1 MSKLQSQPGRLRRA
15 SQTENDWSE
24 EFLRFV
30 AREENLLTAL
40 RPIVCEPRRPWRA
53 DPEVRNHCQYQMKLN
68 FGAERILAVVAH
80 PDDAELLCAGT
91 LARAKEDGAVVA
103 ICALCRGDKG
113 QPAKPVANL
122 GAVRRKEMAQ
132 AAGLLGARVYL
143 GGFADCTLADARPG
157 RLKLIE
163 FYWQFPTLVLAHS
176 VADYHPD
183 HRAASLAEAARG
195 SAPHADKRRA
205 PRLEASAGAL
215 VDGYGRDGRFI
226 PGFFIDITQH
236 VGLKLQMLRCH
247 QSQLA
252 RGNDSDF
259 SDLSNSCLRDER
271 ECNGGAA
278 AEAFQIHQVFKRARA
293 W

>member
-91 LARAKEDGAVVA
+91 LARAKAEGAVVA

-132 AAGLLGARVYL
+132 AAGLLGARVFW
-143 GGFADCTLADARPG
+143 GSFADGTLADSRPG

-163 FYWQFPTLVLAHS
+163 FYRQFRRPWSWRIRWLITIGSSRGFAAGGSGDLVL
-176 VADYHPD
+176 
-183 HRAASLAEAARG
+183 RLTRT
-195 SAPHADKRRA
+195 RRA

-226 PGFFIDITQH
+226 RFLHRYHTT
-236 VGLKLQMLRCH
+236 R
-247 QSQLA
+247 
-252 RGNDSDF
+252 R
-259 SDLSNSCLRDER
+259 
-271 ECNGGAA
+271 
-278 AEAFQIHQVFKRARA
+278 AEAADAALPSKPVGVRE
-293 W
+293 